1 MATAPARNTGHYL
14 RTAADAAAAH
24 LPPLLVAARRIAAT
38 VTLGS
43 HGRRRSGPGESF
55 WQFRPYSRDDT
66 PQSIDWRQS
75 AKTDHVFVREREWVA
90 AQTVALWSD
99 LSPSMHYRSHA
110 NLPTKAERA
119 AVLTLAL
126 ADLLADGGERIMHLS
141 ISGRTRAAA
150 GRVAVAHMAD
160 TLEQALTQPPT
171 APATFAD
178 NFVGTL
184 PRHTTVTLISDFLS
198 PLEEI
203 SAGVH
208 LLAASGVAGHLL
220 QVLDPAEESLPFK
233 GRVRFVGLE
242 QEGMTVVE
250 RTEDARSTYIQRL
263 AAQRAGLKDIAT
275 RTGWSFAVHHT
286 DRPAQAALAML
297 HQAMTGHGLGHQR

>member
-1 MATAPARNTGHYL
+1 MATAPPRDTGHSL

-43 HGRRRSGPGESF
+43 HGRRRAGPGESF
-55 WQFRPYSRDDT
+55 WQYRSYSQDDT

-75 AKTDHVFVREREWVA
+75 AKGDHVFVREREWVA

-99 LSPSMHYRSHA
+99 LSPSMHYSSQRS
-110 NLPTKAERA
+110 LPTKAERA

-141 ISGRTRAAA
+141 ITGATRAAS
-150 GRVAVAHMAD
+150 GRVAVARMAD
-160 TLEQALTQPPT
+160 TLELALTQTPAAPPT
-171 APATFAD
+171 FAA
-178 NFVGTL
+178 NFPGAL
-184 PRHTTVTLISDFLS
+184 PRHTTVALIGDFLA

-203 SAGVH
+203 EDGIH
-208 LLAASGVAGHLL
+208 KLAARGVAGHLL

-242 QEGMTVVE
+242 HEGMTVVE
-250 RTEDARSTYIQRL
+250 RTEDARGTYVARL
-263 AAQRAGLKDIAT
+263 AAHRAGLKDLAA
-275 RTGWSFAVHHT
+275 RSGWSFAVHHT
-286 DRPAQAALAML
+286 DRPAQAALSTL
-297 HQAMTGHGLGHQR
+297 HQALTGYGR

>member
-1 MATAPARNTGHYL
+1 MATAPTRDTGHYL
-14 RTAADAAAAH
+14 RTAADAAAAQ

-43 HGRRRSGPGESF
+43 HGRRRAGPGESF
-55 WQFRPYSRDDT
+55 WQYRPYSRDDT

-75 AKTDHVFVREREWVA
+75 GKSDHVFVREREWVA

-99 LSPSMHYRSHA
+99 LSPSMHYRSHR

-141 ISGRTRAAA
+141 ITGRTRAAA
-150 GRVAVAHMAD
+150 GRVAVARMAD
-160 TLEQALTQPPT
+160 TLELALAQPPH

-178 NFVGTL
+178 NFSGAVA
-184 PRHTTVTLISDFLS
+184 RHTTVVLIGDFLA
-198 PLEEI
+198 PLDEI
-203 SAGVH
+203 ADGVH
-208 LLAASGVAGHLL
+208 KLAGKGVAGHLL

-250 RTEDARSTYIQRL
+250 RTEDARATYITRL
-263 AAQRAGLKDIAT
+263 SAHRAGLKDLAA

-286 DRPAQAALAML
+286 DRPAQTALTML
-297 HQAMTGHGLGHQR
+297 HQTLTGLGR

>member
-1 MATAPARNTGHYL
+1 MAIASSHDTGHAL

-38 VTLGS
+38 VALGS
-43 HGRRRSGPGESF
+43 HGRRRAGPGESF

-75 AKTDHVFVREREWVA
+75 GKNDTVFVREREWVA

-99 LSPSMHYRSHA
+99 LSPSMHYRSHG

-141 ISGRTRAAA
+141 ITGETRAAA
-150 GRVAVAHMAD
+150 GRVAVARMAD
-160 TLEQALTQPPT
+160 TLDLALARTPI
-171 APATFAD
+171 APATFAA
-178 NFVGTL
+178 NFSGAL
-184 PRHTTVTLISDFLS
+184 PRHTTVALIGDFLA
-198 PLEEI
+198 PLDEI
-203 SAGVH
+203 SAG
-208 LLAASGVAGHLL
+208 LRKLAASGVAGHLL

-250 RTEDARSTYIQRL
+250 RTEDARAVYIARL
-263 AAQRAGLKDIAT
+263 AAHRAGLKDLAA
-275 RTGWSFAVHHT
+275 RTGWTFAVHHT
-286 DRPAQAALAML
+286 DRPAQAALATL
-297 HQAMTGHGLGHQR
+297 HQALAGHGR

>member
-1 MATAPARNTGHYL
+1 MATAPARDTGHTL

-43 HGRRRSGPGESF
+43 HGRRRAGPGESF

-75 AKTDHVFVREREWVA
+75 GKTDHVFVREREWVA

-99 LSPSMHYRSHA
+99 LSPSMHYRSER

-141 ISGRTRAAA
+141 ITGRTQAAA
-150 GRVAVAHMAD
+150 GRVAVARMAD
-160 TLEQALTQPPT
+160 TLELALTW
-171 APATFAD
+171 APVAPETFAE
-178 NFVGTL
+178 NFSGAL
-184 PRHTTVTLISDFLS
+184 PRHTTVVLIGDFLA
-198 PLEEI
+198 PLAEI
-203 SAGVH
+203 GEGVRK
-208 LLAASGVAGHLL
+208 LAANGVAGHLL

-242 QEGMTVVE
+242 HEGMTVVE
-250 RTEDARSTYIQRL
+250 RTEDARGTYLQRL
-263 AAQRAGLKDIAT
+263 AAHRAGLRDLAA

-286 DRPAQAALAML
+286 DRPAQAALATL
-297 HQAMTGHGLGHQR
+297 HQALMGFGR